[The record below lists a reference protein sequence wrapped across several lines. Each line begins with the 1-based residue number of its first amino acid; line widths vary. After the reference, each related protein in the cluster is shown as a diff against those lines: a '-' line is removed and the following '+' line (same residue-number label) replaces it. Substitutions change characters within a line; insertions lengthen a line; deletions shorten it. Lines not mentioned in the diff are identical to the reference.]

1 MSNTKIKTYPSQAR
15 ELFAALHYAGI
26 TEIGMIDSTKL
37 STLAEKNEVNIHDV
51 LFSSLAMKNM
61 RKRYGYF
68 PIKEDDTLGEII
80 EKMHSIMP
88 F

>member
-1 MSNTKIKTYPSQAR
+1 
-15 ELFAALHYAGI
+15 
-26 TEIGMIDSTKL
+26 
-37 STLAEKNEVNIHDV
+37 
-51 LFSSLAMKNM
+51 MKNM

-80 EKMHSIMP
+80 EKMHRVMP